1 MNEQQEINKFEITR
15 DALLFD
21 IKFKTLHCICTYGF
35 K

>member
-1 MNEQQEINKFEITR
+1 MDSRKLTRFEITR

-21 IKFKTLHCICTYGF
+21 IKFKTLDYICMHGF